1 MNFQIKEIVDM
12 ANSVGD
18 DFTKQIVQL
27 TARHCVHL
35 AFLNPKLDSMQ
46 LSKVL
51 SKEFDLPLDNYDHSE
66 YYFDITRNR

>member
-27 TARHCVHL
+27 TARHCVQL
-35 AFLNPKLDSMQ
+35 AFLNPKLDSIQ
-46 LSKVL
+46 LSNVI

>member
-27 TARHCVHL
+27 TARHCVRL
-35 AFLNPKLDSMQ
+35 AFLNPKLDSIQ
-46 LSKVL
+46 LSNVI